1 MEQDYAEA
9 IKKLVRQYY
18 EHEITLDAYRR
29 ERKRLIDKM
38 DLEFNGNE
46 FIDRSVITQ
55 VPQN

>member
-46 FIDRSVITQ
+46 FINRSVITQ

>member
-29 ERKRLIDKM
+29 ERKRLIDHM